1 MFEKQILIPSA
12 EEIIAERPVP
22 AELKKIKAER
32 EELSDDDEQAEFM
45 YLGLR
50 CMSGVS
56 KKDFCDC
63 FGVELAERYGGVIE
77 KWKAGGFLAEK
88 DGRIFLTGRGID
100 VSNRIFADFI

>member
-1 MFEKQILIPSA
+1 
-12 EEIIAERPVP
+12 
-22 AELKKIKAER
+22 
-32 EELSDDDEQAEFM
+32 M